1 MGLAVPSRPM
11 SASDLPDLRRAR
23 EGATL
28 LLTLDRPDARNAY
41 SEAMVDSLVRALEAA
56 ERDDDVRCVIITGA
70 GAAFSAGGDL
80 KRMAQHEGM
89 FAGGPAELRRRYID
103 GIQQIPRRFALTE
116 KPVIAAINGPA
127 IGAGLDLACMCD
139 LRIAARGAQLGSTF
153 VKVGLVPGD
162 GGAYLL
168 SRTVGFSRALELMLT
183 GRLVDTDE
191 AQRIGLVHRVVEPA
205 ELLPAA
211 RALAEQLAALP
222 PLALRLTKRAAYRSF
237 ETDLEQALEL
247 AATYQGVVQNTADHH
262 EAVQAMLE
270 RRAPKF
276 TGA

>member
-1 MGLAVPSRPM
+1 M
-11 SASDLPDLRRAR
+11 SAHDLPDLRRAR
-23 EGATL
+23 EGAIL
-28 LLTLDRPDARNAY
+28 LVTLDRPDARNAY
-41 SEAMVDSLVRALEAA
+41 SEAMVDSLVRALDEAD
-56 ERDDDVRCVIITGA
+56 RDDEVRCIILTGA

-80 KRMAQHEGM
+80 KAMLAHEGM
-89 FAGGPAELRRRYID
+89 FAGGPVELRRRYID
-103 GIQQIPRRFALTE
+103 GIQRIPRRFALAE
-116 KPVIAAINGPA
+116 KPVIAAFNGPA

-162 GGAYLL
+162 GGAYFL

-183 GRLVDTDE
+183 ARLVDTDE
-191 AQRIGLVHRVVEPA
+191 ALRIGLVHHAVEPA
-205 ELLPAA
+205 ELLPTA

-222 PLALRLTKRAAYRSF
+222 PLALRMTKRAAYRSF
-237 ETDLEQALEL
+237 DADLEHALEL

-262 EAVQAMLE
+262 EAVQSMLE
-270 RRAPKF
+270 RRPPKF